1 MISNDEK
8 RAINKALKYLSYRAR
23 SVKETKVYLTKKGY
37 SEDIIDGVI
46 KYLRERDY
54 LNDLVYAK
62 MWIEDRKERKL
73 FGRNRIRSELILKG
87 IDSNLIEEELAKLY
101 LEEDEEGKAFKVA
114 EKQLKKYKE
123 FDNST
128 KKRKLYRYLANRGF
142 NPEVSIKVCERLLVL

>member
-87 IDSNLIEEELAKLY
+87 IDSNLVEEELTKLY

-142 NPEVSIKVCERLLVL
+142 NTEVSIKVCERLLVL

>member
-23 SVKETKVYLTKKGY
+23 SVKGTKDYLTKKGY
-37 SEDIIDGVI
+37 SEDIVDGVI

-114 EKQLKKYKE
+114 EKQLEKYKE
-123 FDNST
+123 FDDLT
-128 KKRKLYRYLANRGF
+128 KKRKLYRYLASRGF
-142 NPEVSIKVCERLLVL
+142 NTEVSVKVCERLLAL